1 MVLLF
6 DFDSTMFFLFKNY
19 DRKPLVLKLNNT
31 LKKYGLEEVSDR
43 NFFNCFL
50 SAKDNKECL
59 KEINEIIVEAELDA
73 VDKGYHVDGFKEIFP
88 ILLNKYSIG
97 IVSNN
102 SKECIDKYMEKYHN
116 GLSLPFFGRIPL
128 RADLLKPNPYLLEQ
142 ALKYFNVKKE
152 ECLYIGDN
160 FIDYLAANE
169 IGIPFLGMAYLERKQ
184 NTFKENNIPYV
195 KNYYEL
201 MEVLK

>member
-6 DFDSTMFFLFKNY
+6 DFDSTMFFLFKDY
-19 DRKPLVLKLNNT
+19 DRKDLVLKLNST
-31 LKKYGLEEVSDR
+31 LKKYGLDSVFDR
-43 NFFNCFL
+43 NFFDAFL
-50 SAKDNKECL
+50 YAMDNKECL

-73 VDKGYHVDGFKEIFP
+73 VDLGYHVDGFMDIFP
-88 ILLNKYSIG
+88 YLLKNYSIG

-128 RADLLKPNPYLLEQ
+128 RSDLLKPNPYLLEE
-142 ALKYFNVKKE
+142 AYKYFKVKKE
-152 ECLYIGDN
+152 DILYIGDN
-160 FIDYLAANE
+160 ITDYMAATAA
-169 IGIPFLGMAYLERKQ
+169 GIKFLGMAQVERKQ
-184 NTFKENNIPYV
+184 NAFKEHNIPYV

-201 MEVLK
+201 KEILK